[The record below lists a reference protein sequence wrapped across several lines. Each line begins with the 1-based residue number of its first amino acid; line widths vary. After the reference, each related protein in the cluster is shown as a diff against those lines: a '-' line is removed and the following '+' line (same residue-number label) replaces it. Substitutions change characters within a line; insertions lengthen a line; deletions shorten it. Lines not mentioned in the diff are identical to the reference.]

1 MFSKAFFVL
10 SVFLAASCCVQG
22 QFLRG
27 REGRGLEDNAGF
39 VAEMEGR
46 RLGNSNNDLFA
57 DSVFLEGALEMQQR
71 RLSSMLRPELKT
83 ALVVYDDESSGEAH
97 GRRLRKKKGKQRSR
111 KPAPRRRAPKRA
123 PRKRAP
129 KRAPKRKPRRSDDA
143 RFRARLD
150 RAGSRAEVPRRK
162 QRREGTRE
170 TLSARRASRSGVG

>member
-57 DSVFLEGALEMQQR
+57 DSVFLEGALGMQQR

-97 GRRLRKKKGKQRSR
+97 GRRLRKKKGK
-111 KPAPRRRAPKRA
+111 KK
-123 PRKRAP
+123 
-129 KRAPKRKPRRSDDA
+129 
-143 RFRARLD
+143 
-150 RAGSRAEVPRRK
+150 VP
-162 QRREGTRE
+162 
-170 TLSARRASRSGVG
+170 